1 MKTYKVLPLVLAML
15 FLHSCLPSTQLSE
28 RAIVEAVG
36 IDKKDDEFSVS
47 IQYYNP
53 ENTNSESSQDSY
65 VSHSAKT
72 ISKAMEEIKA
82 KLGKELYFAHNN
94 IIIIGK
100 AAAESDVNDI
110 LSFFDFDSQ
119 TKSDICIFISEKAEN
134 IISFQDEKNSIT
146 PLSILKVTEN
156 SAKNGKGCN
165 CKMYSVIEYSQ
176 SKNGSFVLPIGK
188 ITEEKLFEID
198 GACLFKNGALIDT
211 LSEEE
216 TRGLQWYNG
225 DIKEYLFSTNECDII
240 AEGCETTVK
249 PLIFD
254 DTPVFKIDVSVKLK
268 RPTEK
273 LKKEDET
280 LIKEAIS
287 SQITREIK
295 KVISVAFTN
304 HGCDIF
310 EFSKYLK
317 INFPDFSERFEQWY
331 TSPVASFEIDVSCFF
346 A

>member
-1 MKTYKVLPLVLAML
+1 
-15 FLHSCLPSTQLSE
+15 
-28 RAIVEAVG
+28 
-36 IDKKDDEFSVS
+36 
-47 IQYYNP
+47 
-53 ENTNSESSQDSY
+53 
-65 VSHSAKT
+65 
-72 ISKAMEEIKA
+72 
-82 KLGKELYFAHNN
+82 
-94 IIIIGK
+94 
-100 AAAESDVNDI
+100 
-110 LSFFDFDSQ
+110 
-119 TKSDICIFISEKAEN
+119 
-134 IISFQDEKNSIT
+134 
-146 PLSILKVTEN
+146 
-156 SAKNGKGCN
+156 
-165 CKMYSVIEYSQ
+165 MYSVIEYSQ

-198 GACLFKNGALIDT
+198 GACLFKNGTLVDT
-211 LSEEE
+211 LTEEE

-225 DIKEYLFSTNECDII
+225 KIKDYLFSINECDII

-254 DTPVFKIDVSVKLK
+254 DTPVFKIEVSAKLK
-268 RPTEK
+268 RPAER
-273 LKKEDET
+273 LENEDET